1 MLVDGA
7 NSSAIRN
14 LALMVA
20 VLVTAPTI
28 QSQIVTAGAQYDVVS
43 IKPNKSGIG
52 AGGGMQYLPDGT
64 FIMTNH
70 PIDSIILGAA
80 PVPVRE
86 VSGLPNWAHTDRY
99 DIIAK
104 PPAGS
109 TRAERAEMMRNMFI
123 ERMKL
128 VGHVEEQERKTFGL
142 ILARSDGRLGPQL
155 KPSTLDCERPPSGGP
170 QDRLADRGEAQNR
183 CGLSM
188 GPGIIES
195 GGTTID
201 RLVYSL
207 AGLAG
212 GLVNDRT
219 GLKGWYA
226 VTLRYAPPG
235 LRADAA
241 PTDDAPQFVTALQ
254 EQLGLKLQPE
264 RTRVPVFVI
273 DHIERPTPN
282 DR

>member
-1 MLVDGA
+1 MMGY
-7 NSSAIRN
+7 
-14 LALMVA
+14 ALFVTSTIA
-20 VLVTAPTI
+20 VLVMAPAT
-28 QSQIVTAGAQYDVVS
+28 QSQVATVGAQFDVVS
-43 IKPNKSGIG
+43 IKPHKNDPS
-52 AGGGMQYLPDGT
+52 AGGGIQTLPDGT
-64 FIMTNH
+64 FVMTNH
-70 PIDSIILGAA
+70 PIRSIILGAS

-86 VSGLPNWAHTDRY
+86 VSGLPNWANADGY
-99 DIIAK
+99 DIVAK

-109 TRAERAEMMRNMFI
+109 TREQRAEMMRNMFI

-128 VGHVEEQERKTFGL
+128 VGHVEEQERTTFAL
-142 ILARSDGRLGPQL
+142 VIARSDGRLGPQL
-155 KPSTLDCERPPSGGP
+155 KPSTLDCERLPSAGP
-170 QDRLADRGEAQNR
+170 QAGPPDPGDAQNR

-188 GPGIIES
+188 GQGAIVS
-195 GGTTID
+195 GGITID
-201 RLVYSL
+201 RLVHSL
-207 AGLAG
+207 GGLAG

-235 LRADAA
+235 LRADTV
-241 PTDDAPQFVTALQ
+241 PPDDAPQFVTALQ

-264 RTRVPVFVI
+264 KTRVPIFVI

>member
-1 MLVDGA
+1 MMMSGHAWLVP
-7 NSSAIRN
+7 SAF
-14 LALMVA
+14 V
-20 VLVTAPTI
+20 VLVTAPTT
-28 QSQIVTAGAQYDVVS
+28 QSQIATAGAQYDVVS
-43 IKPNKSGIG
+43 IKPNKSEIG

-64 FIMTNH
+64 FMMTNQ
-70 PIDSIILGAA
+70 PIGSIILGAS

-86 VSGLPNWAHTDRY
+86 VSGLPNWANKDRY

-109 TRAERAEMMRNMFI
+109 TREQRAEMMRNMFI

-128 VGHVEEQERKTFGL
+128 VGHVEEQERTTFAL
-142 ILARSDGRLGPQL
+142 VVARSDGRLGPQL
-155 KPSTLDCERPPSGGP
+155 KPSTLDCERPPSTGS
-170 QDRLADRGEAQNR
+170 QDRAPDRGEAQNR

-188 GPGIIES
+188 GQGTIVS

-207 AGLAG
+207 GGLAG

-219 GLKGWYA
+219 GLTGSYA
-226 VTLRYAPPG
+226 VTLRFAPPG
-235 LRADAA
+235 LRADTA
-241 PTDDAPQFVTALQ
+241 PLDDAPQFVTALQ

-264 RTRVPVFVI
+264 KTRVPVFII